1 MRPRQLVGAV
11 RQDDQN
17 RIIAEPTGE
26 IREQLE
32 RGWIGEVNV
41 VNGEDKR
48 LRTSQV
54 REKHR
59 E

>member
-1 MRPRQLVGAV
+1 MQLIGAM
-11 RQDDQN
+11 RQDDEN

-32 RGWIGEVNV
+32 RGWIGEVHV
-41 VNGEDKR
+41 INGKDKR
-48 LRTSQV
+48 LRTREV
-54 REKHR
+54 REEHR